1 MCQHLLMMTTGTK
14 NKNKIDEK
22 NERELGPT

>member
-14 NKNKIDEK
+14 NKNQLDEK
-22 NERELGPT
+22 YEGELGST